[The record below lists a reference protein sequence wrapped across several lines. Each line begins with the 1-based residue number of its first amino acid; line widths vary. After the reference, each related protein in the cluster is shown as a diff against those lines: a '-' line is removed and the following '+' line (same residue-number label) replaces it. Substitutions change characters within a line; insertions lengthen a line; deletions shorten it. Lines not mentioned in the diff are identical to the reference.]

1 MQNCAFAYE
10 TIADEVEM
18 VVQFNVEKWRYSNL
32 TIYRTTGLTVDGN
45 IVKIK
50 HDDVTSEGN
59 KTVLGLFVEGTDA
72 TDYQSL
78 SAIKP
83 LKLRFPKNG
92 WCN

>member
-1 MQNCAFAYE
+1 
-10 TIADEVEM
+10 
-18 VVQFNVEKWRYSNL
+18 
-32 TIYRTTGLTVDGN
+32 VDGN

-78 SAIKP
+78 SAIKDT
-83 LKLRFPKNG
+83 KVEVSQFG